1 MPSAPVPT
9 VPPPADQVPPGG
21 PRHPVA
27 LLAIRRR
34 LSPSALAGT
43 AGLVG
48 VLILWQLVGAIFFH
62 KTQAIPTPTAVLRQ
76 MGKDGWSFYWPN
88 LQTTLAEA
96 MKGWF
101 WGNLLAVGAAML
113 FLIAPV
119 FERPLLQLGV
129 ASYCLPPV
137 AILPIFAIVFSGE
150 TPKVILAAMSVFFTT
165 LIGTLVGL
173 RSADAAAL
181 DLIHAYGGGT
191 SKKLIKVR
199 LPASLPSMFAGLCI
213 AAPAAVLGAIIGEFL
228 GGNRGLGV
236 AMINSMQALDIAR
249 TWGIALVATAAAGA
263 GYALTTFVGRLLTPW
278 APRGARA

>member
-1 MPSAPVPT
+1 MGSRRRGLTWSTLT
-9 VPPPADQVPPGG
+9 VPMGLIGLLVVWQV
-21 PRHPVA
+21 
-27 LLAIRRR
+27 L
-34 LSPSALAGT
+34 
-43 AGLVG
+43 
-48 VLILWQLVGAIFFH
+48 GATVFH
-62 KTQAIPTPTAVLRQ
+62 ASQAVPTPTAIVRQ
-76 MGKDGWSFYWPN
+76 MGRDGWHFYWPN
-88 LQTTLAEA
+88 LETTLAEA
-96 MKGWF
+96 AKGWF
-101 WGNLLAVGAAML
+101 WGNLLAVAAAML
-113 FLIAPV
+113 FLVAPI

-150 TPKVILAAMSVFFTT
+150 TPKVVLAAMSVFFTT
-165 LIGTLVGL
+165 LIATLVGL
-173 RSADAAAL
+173 RSADRAAL
-181 DLIHAYGGGT
+181 DVVHAYGGSSG
-191 SKKLIKVR
+191 KKLVKVR

-278 APRGARA
+278 APRGGVVR

>member
-1 MPSAPVPT
+1 MPSTPG
-9 VPPPADQVPPGG
+9 PPGLVSVHRSRSPAAPPG
-21 PRHPVA
+21 LRWRP
-27 LLAIRRR
+27 
-34 LSPSALAGT
+34 SPSAWAGA
-43 AGLVG
+43 AGLIG
-48 VLILWQLVGAIFFH
+48 VVILWQLVGATVFH
-62 KTQAIPTPTAVLRQ
+62 QSQAVPTPTAVLRQ

-101 WGNLLAVGAAML
+101 WGNLLAIGAAML
-113 FLIAPV
+113 FVIAPV

-150 TPKVILAAMSVFFTT
+150 TPKVVLAGMSVFFTT
-165 LIGTLVGL
+165 LIATLVGL

-181 DLIHAYGGGT
+181 DLVHAYGGGT
-191 SKKLIKVR
+191 TKKLIKVQ

-249 TWGIALVATAAAGA
+249 TWGIALVATAAAGI
-263 GYALTTFVGRLLTPW
+263 GFVLTTLAGRLLTPW
-278 APRGARA
+278 APRGAR

>member
-1 MPSAPVPT
+1 VAIARLGSRST
-9 VPPPADQVPPGG
+9 V
-21 PRHPVA
+21 
-27 LLAIRRR
+27 LAGF
-34 LSPSALAGT
+34 AGT
-43 AGLVG
+43 AGV
-48 VLILWQLVGAIFFH
+48 VVLWQIIGATAFH
-62 KTQAIPTPTAVLRQ
+62 QSHVVPTPTAVLSQ

-96 MKGWF
+96 MKGWL
-101 WGNLLAVGAAML
+101 WGNVLAIAAAML

-137 AILPIFAIVFSGE
+137 AVLPIFAIAFSGE
-150 TPKVILAAMSVFFTT
+150 TPKIVLAAMSVFFTT

-173 RSADAAAL
+173 RSADRAAL
-181 DLIHAYGGGT
+181 DVVHAYGGGVT
-191 SKKLIKVR
+191 KQLRKVR

-236 AMINSMQALDIAR
+236 AMINSMQSLDIAR
-249 TWGIALVATAAAGA
+249 TWGIALAATVAAGG
-263 GYALTTFVGRLLTPW
+263 GYALTTLVGRLLTPW
-278 APRGARA
+278 APRGIK